1 MTVHLTQY
9 LSFPWE
15 FVSSLF
21 WKRYP
26 NPHARHVLSVDVL
39 ERYLLPNG
47 KLYTKRLVIKKIS
60 RRIPSWLLKYFPGG
74 QVPVVEESII
84 DVNTKRIDV
93 VSTNFGHYKKYLLFL
108 SSSFNMR
115 ADRIQANLRSKSYS
129 VFKAN
134 IRMIT
139 QSVGEYSSLVP
150 SNDNSVT
157 KVSRVLS
164 LESSLKGFLRLALMK
179 TSQTYY
185 HSSSNDTY
193 LGYLHV
199 CNKYSSIANSQEQH
213 SSVNEASKN
222 STKMSNTHGTR
233 EYTSKLPHVVMAESG

>member
-1 MTVHLTQY
+1 MTVYLTQY

-39 ERYLLPNG
+39 ERYLLPDG
-47 KLYTKRLVIKKIS
+47 KLYTKRLVTKKIS
-60 RRIPSWLLKYFPGG
+60 RRIPYWLLRYFPRG

-84 DVNTKRIDV
+84 DINTKRIDV
-93 VSTNFGHYKKYLLFL
+93 VSTNFGHYKKYL
-108 SSSFNMR
+108 
-115 ADRIQANLRSKSYS
+115 
-129 VFKAN
+129 
-134 IRMIT
+134 
-139 QSVGEYSSLVP
+139 SVGEYSSLVP
-150 SNDNSVT
+150 SDNNSVT

-164 LESSLKGFLRLALMK
+164 LESSLKGFLRSALMK

-199 CNKYSSIANSQEQH
+199 CNKYSSIANFQEQH
-213 SSVNEASKN
+213 SSVNEASKS
-222 STKMSNTHGTR
+222 STRMSNTHGTR
-233 EYTSKLPHVVMAESG
+233 EYTSKLPHVIMAESG

>member
-93 VSTNFGHYKKYLLFL
+93 VSTNFGHYKKYLCYTYILIGLSLFKTCL
-108 SSSFNMR
+108 F
-115 ADRIQANLRSKSYS
+115 SYL
-129 VFKAN
+129 
-134 IRMIT
+134 
-139 QSVGEYSSLVP
+139 YSSQIVG
-150 SNDNSVT
+150 SY
-157 KVSRVLS
+157 R
-164 LESSLKGFLRLALMK
+164 
-179 TSQTYY
+179 
-185 HSSSNDTY
+185 
-193 LGYLHV
+193 
-199 CNKYSSIANSQEQH
+199 
-213 SSVNEASKN
+213 
-222 STKMSNTHGTR
+222 
-233 EYTSKLPHVVMAESG
+233 